1 MDLRFAKNI
10 YGMNLIVR
18 KFVDQEFNFVF
29 GIIPRSKIFI
39 AGILFFEK
47 FFSSRFYF
55 LRMGK
60 PVKFEF

>member
-1 MDLRFAKNI
+1 MILLLKHGQKNI

-60 PVKFEF
+60 L